1 MIYKLTMTAEARVNI
16 RNTSITVNGR
26 VACYREKAKSPK
38 DNSDGWRNLL
48 CHLKALQLIDSR
60 AFIADGAGNTTTT
73 QLSKRNSVQI
83 NAKANLVVKT
93 FSQHALEKK
102 ASGEAGKKLTLLN
115 SVCSA
120 LTLRLLSILTPLVL
134 FPRVIFNANFHCK
147 LL

>member
-26 VACYREKAKSPK
+26 AACYREKGEKSK
-38 DNSDGWRNLL
+38 GQQRWWRNLL

-60 AFIADGAGNTTTT
+60 AFIAQLQSSEAQ

-93 FSQHALEKK
+93 FRNKRSRKGFRKLPERL
-102 ASGEAGKKLTLLN
+102 SKKLRE
-115 SVCSA
+115 
-120 LTLRLLSILTPLVL
+120 RLDVTSHKRKSMKV
-134 FPRVIFNANFHCK
+134 FC
-147 LL
+147 